1 MIDELDENNITIFIN
16 KIIIV
21 PPKFNEKLNV
31 KSLMEKTKK
40 LFE

>member
-31 KSLMEKTKK
+31 KKFDGKN
-40 LFE
+40 